1 MAGVGLSKGAQLR
14 PGKESRAAIAQA
26 LLTAGASG
34 LSYDDLAILV
44 KLTPTGVRWH
54 MDRMRA
60 EVFIAHTKDTRK
72 TRVFHATFATDGQAY
87 LAACSVGRQRP
98 GGPAPA
104 TFLRVLSMVQCAGAG
119 GIGIKDLMSASG
131 LARPTMNIIMPTL
144 VREHG
149 VQMRRDAKGKG
160 RAARYWPAGCTP
172 IVDVAPLKP
181 TRHMPAPKDEKP
193 PKQAM
198 PDVPRL
204 IIIPSGVKRTVCP
217 SGKDQRF
224 TVHKAEPF
232 FSAMKPG
239 SYLLTGSAIER
250 AYCAATAA
258 ASTTNGGEA

>member
-1 MAGVGLSKGAQLR
+1 MAGIGLEKGAQLR

-26 LLTAGASG
+26 LMTAGAAG

-60 EVFIAHTKDTRK
+60 DVFIARTKDTRK
-72 TRVFHATFATDGQAY
+72 TRVFHAMFAAEGQAY

-104 TFLRVLSMVQCAGAG
+104 TFLRVLSMVQCAGDA
-119 GIGIKDLMSASG
+119 GIGIKELMAAAG
-131 LARPTMNIIMPTL
+131 LARPTMNIIMPSL
-144 VREHG
+144 VRDHG

-172 IVDVAPLKP
+172 VVDVAPVKP
-181 TRHMPAPKDEKP
+181 ARQTPAPKAEKP
-193 PKQAM
+193 PKQAE
-198 PDVPRL
+198 PAAPRP
-204 IIIPSGVKRTVCP
+204 IIIPANVKRTVCP

-232 FSAMKPG
+232 FSAMTPG
-239 SYLLTGSAIER
+239 RYLRTGSAIER
-250 AYCAATAA
+250 AYCSATAA
-258 ASTTNGGEA
+258 A